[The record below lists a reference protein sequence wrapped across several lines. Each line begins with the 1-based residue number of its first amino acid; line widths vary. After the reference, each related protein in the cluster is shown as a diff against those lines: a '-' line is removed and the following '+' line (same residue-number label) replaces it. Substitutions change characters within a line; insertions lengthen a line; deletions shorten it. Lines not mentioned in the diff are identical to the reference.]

1 MSTVDILG
9 TKYTLERHK
18 YNDHPF
24 FKEYDKCGECDDLLK
39 RIAVADASSLP
50 NMITEDKK
58 WMLEYEK
65 ETLRHEVVHA
75 YFNESGLKDCT
86 TKTPEGWS
94 KFEELID
101 WIAIQGKKIAKTWSE
116 VEAWIDEI
124 YKNENTNDQDSDC
137 KNSSDEN
144 DDSANHEKIRI
155 VSLWDQLWNRMERFS
170 ESTLDELD
178 KIDREVTC
186 EGCDVYNV
194 EKLFRRYDNSLRC
207 HYLTG
212 SVTRIAPL
220 TKSASQFDTK
230 YVLHC
235 DAKITSLE

>member
-1 MSTVDILG
+1 MTTVDILG

-50 NMITEDKK
+50 NMITEDKN
-58 WMLEYEK
+58 WMMEYEK
-65 ETLRHEVVHA
+65 ETLRHEVVHV
-75 YFNESGLKDCT
+75 YFNESGLKDYT
-86 TKTPEGWS
+86 TKTLEGWS

-124 YKNENTNDQDSDC
+124 YKNENINDQDSEC
-137 KNSSDEN
+137 KNSSNEN
-144 DDSANHEKIRI
+144 DDSSNHEKVKI
-155 VSLWDQLWNRMERFS
+155 VSLWNHMERFS
-170 ESTLDELD
+170 EFTLDELD
-178 KIDREVTC
+178 KIDRIIC
-186 EGCDVYNV
+186 EGCEVYNV
-194 EKLFRRYDNSLRC
+194 EKLFRRYDNSMRC

-212 SVTRIAPL
+212 PVTRIAPL
-220 TKSASQFDTK
+220 TESASQFDTK

-235 DAKITSLE
+235 NAKISSLE